1 MKREQGN
8 ELRQNS
14 PSESPEG
21 LFQLPAYY
29 PLTKKFKSELRQLN
43 PAKTIDSVI
52 KETRSA
58 LMETLFEY
66 IDNQAQQG
74 IEQVSKGNIA
84 AEAYEK
90 TKKLKYKEDPVLL
103 RGKRVLEKLNQTRRR
118 QATYLAAFQKAR
130 TEILDRR
137 DLELSLEDLERYA
150 HMEDIPSQVHDLYQE
165 VLSANVTESA
175 SANELLVKTETTE
188 IDKKLFVAINPTEPI
203 PFNDQEDDDEIEVGG
218 GKVNLTCPIS
228 RLIMKNPVKNKK
240 CGHTYD
246 KASLANYNSTD
257 CPECGA
263 TIQKSELV
271 EDTLMKIRIACY
283 ERDQKLRELYK
294 TKVDEDIDRL

>member
-1 MKREQGN
+1 MKREREN
-8 ELRQNS
+8 ELQQNS
-14 PSESPEG
+14 SSESPDG

-29 PLTKKFKSELRQLN
+29 PLSKKFKAELRQLN

-66 IDNQAQQG
+66 IDNQAEQG

-84 AEAYEK
+84 VEEYEK

-118 QATYLAAFQKAR
+118 QATYLAAFQKTR
-130 TEILDRR
+130 TEILDRHEP
-137 DLELSLEDLERYA
+137 ELSLEDLERYA
-150 HMEDIPSQVHDLYQE
+150 HMKVVPSQVHDLYKD
-165 VLSANVTESA
+165 VLSSNVKESA
-175 SANELLVKTETTE
+175 SVSEMLVKSEAME

-203 PFNDQEDDDEIEVGG
+203 PFNDQEDDDEIEIGG

-257 CPECGA
+257 CPECGV

-283 ERDQKLRELYK
+283 ERDQKLQEFHK
-294 TKVDEDIDRL
+294 TKADDDIDRL